1 MNSNLKNTK
10 TGHYLDF
17 NLPSRQHLTRVPT
30 ILIIIHGGSCLQIG
44 PILVPTFTYMGRH
57 QISENG
63 KDLVRIITCGIF
75 HGKWVSVVSTRQHL
89 KEFQGI
95 AGIYLIKG
103 IFWSKL

>member
-1 MNSNLKNTK
+1 MYKPRTHHIILI
-10 TGHYLDF
+10 D
-17 NLPSRQHLTRVPT
+17 T

-44 PILVPTFTYMGRH
+44 PILVPTFTYIGRH

-75 HGKWVSVVSTRQHL
+75 HGKSVSVVSTRQHL

-95 AGIYLIKG
+95 AGICLMKG